1 LKARQP
7 APLRA
12 LPVGRQRFHTS
23 NARIG

>member
-12 LPVGRQRFHTS
+12 LPVGRRRFHTS